1 MVFGESITGVILA
14 GGSNRRFPVL
24 KAFIK
29 VDGERIIE
37 RILRIYRELFNE
49 ILISTN
55 TPEYYFYLG
64 VPLVGDLY
72 PDGGPMA
79 GILSSIINARGEWV
93 FVSACDMPFIKKE
106 MIEYIIQLKVDSPVV
121 VCKVANTLHPLFGLF
136 HCSVAEAM
144 EEYIRAG
151 RKDIK
156 SFLREINTYIIGADK
171 IKKIDP
177 QAENFVNINTLEDYN
192 KFRGGR
198 LCLD

>member
-1 MVFGESITGVILA
+1 MKPKDITGVVLA

-37 RILRIYRELFNE
+37 RILRIYRQLFTD

-55 TPEYYFYLG
+55 TPEHFFYLG

-72 PDGGPMA
+72 PDGGPLA
-79 GILSSIINARGEWV
+79 GILSSMINAKGRRV
-93 FVSACDMPFIKKE
+93 FISACDMPFIKKE
-106 MIEYIIQLKVDSPVV
+106 MIEYIIQLGDDTSVV
-121 VCKVANTLHPLFGLF
+121 VCKVDDKIHPLFGLY
-136 HCSVAEAM
+136 HCSVAEVI
-144 EEYIRAG
+144 EEHLKAG
-151 RKDIK
+151 KKDTK
-156 SFLREINTYIIGADK
+156 GLLKEVDTYIIDAK
-171 IKKIDP
+171 EIKKIDP
-177 QAENFVNINTLEDYN
+177 KAENFVNINTLEDYN

>member
-1 MVFGESITGVILA
+1 MEPKDITGVVLA

-37 RILRIYRELFNE
+37 RTLRIYRELFTD

-55 TPEYYFYLG
+55 TPEHFFYLG

-79 GILSSIINARGEWV
+79 GILSSMINAKGRRV
-93 FVSACDMPFIKKE
+93 FISACDMPFIKKE
-106 MIEYIIQLKVDSPVV
+106 MIEYIIQLGDDTPVV
-121 VCKVANTLHPLFGLF
+121 VCKVDDKIHPLFGLY
-136 HCSVAEAM
+136 HCSVAEVI
-144 EEYIRAG
+144 EEHLKAG
-151 RKDIK
+151 KKDTK
-156 SFLREINTYIIGADK
+156 GLLKEVDTYIIDTK
-171 IKKIDP
+171 EIKKIDP
-177 QAENFVNINTLEDYN
+177 KAENFVNINTLEDYN